1 MDLINKYTIFK
12 PEIGS
17 GAYSKVYK
25 ALDKDGKTI
34 AIKKINIHNINDK
47 LLERIEYEIHIH
59 RKLEHPNI
67 VKLYDVF
74 RNDKCICL
82 ILEYCEQDFDNIKY
96 SIKPSEIKSYIIQL
110 NEALK
115 YLKENNIIHRDIKP
129 KNILLSGNTIKLADF
144 GFASDKTIDMYNTIC
159 GSPLYMAPEIINI
172 FIGVSNEVNNKN
184 VYDSKCDIWSLGLII
199 YECYF
204 KFHPF
209 KNSINIVELYKNI
222 KNNNISFVPLTYC
235 NYDEHDKIINLLKQ
249 MLVCD
254 VNNRISWHQY
264 FNHPWFNIFDSNSYK
279 EEYKYTN
286 SRPISIPNK
295 NNDTVIRSMPCFNND
310 SKLLQNPNKYCDD
323 IDHLLKDD
331 YDDYYNKNGT
341 NNTNANNGTNTNAN
355 NGTNNNTN
363 GTNGTNNNTN
373 GTNTNNRNNK
383 EYENTFIMDMDLDND
398 TNNDNKNDYIII
410 NEDDL
415 LLFDTIEYKPPS
427 ITSGVYNFLSNSID
441 KLKNNIRYFTY

>member
-25 ALDKDGKTI
+25 ALDKNGKII

-59 RKLEHPNI
+59 KKLEHPNI
-67 VKLYDVF
+67 VKLHDVF

-82 ILEYCEQDFDNIKY
+82 ILEYCDQDFDNIKY
-96 SIKPSEIKSYIIQL
+96 NIKPSEIKLYIIQL
-110 NEALK
+110 NDAFK

-209 KNSINIVELYKNI
+209 KNSINIVDLYKNI
-222 KNNNISFVPLTYC
+222 KNNNISFIPLTYC

-249 MLVCD
+249 MLVYD
-254 VNNRISWHQY
+254 VNNRISWQQY
-264 FNHPWFNIFDSNSYK
+264 FNHTWFNMNEHRFKYDKQEYNINNSSK
-279 EEYKYTN
+279 
-286 SRPISIPNK
+286 PINIPNK
-295 NNDTVIRSMPCFNND
+295 NNDNIIKSMPCFNND
-310 SKLLQNPNKYCDD
+310 AKLSQNANKYYDD
-323 IDHLLKDD
+323 IDYLLKDD
-331 YDDYYNKNGT
+331 YDDYYIKKCNKNI
-341 NNTNANNGTNTNAN
+341 
-355 NGTNNNTN
+355 
-363 GTNGTNNNTN
+363 
-373 GTNTNNRNNK
+373 K
-383 EYENTFIMDMDLDND
+383 DQDNTFIMDMDTD
-398 TNNDNKNDYIII
+398 TNTDQDIYNKNDYIII

>member
-1 MDLINKYTIFK
+1 MELLNKYTIFK
-12 PEIGS
+12 PEIGH

-25 ALDKDGKTI
+25 ALDKNGRTI

-47 LLERIEYEIHIH
+47 LLERIEYEIYIH

-82 ILEYCEQDFDNIKY
+82 ILEYCDQDFDNIKY
-96 SIKPSEIKSYIIQL
+96 NIKPSEIKSYVIQL

-129 KNILLSGNTIKLADF
+129 KNILLSGNIIKLADF

-172 FIGVSNEVNNKN
+172 FIGVSNEINNKS

-222 KNNNISFVPLTYC
+222 KNNNISFIPITYC
-235 NYDEHDKIINLLKQ
+235 DYDEHDKIINLLKQ

-254 VNNRISWHQY
+254 VNCRISWQQY
-264 FNHPWFNIFDSNSYK
+264 FNHVWFSINSQEYD
-279 EEYKYTN
+279 YKYYNLENT
-286 SRPISIPNK
+286 SSKPINIPNK
-295 NNDTVIRSMPCFNND
+295 NNDNIIRSMPCFNN
-310 SKLLQNPNKYCDD
+310 NANINTHYGD
-323 IDHLLKDD
+323 IDYLLKDD
-331 YDDYYNKNGT
+331 YDEYYSKKNKDEQISKNY
-341 NNTNANNGTNTNAN
+341 NQSSDI
-355 NGTNNNTN
+355 
-363 GTNGTNNNTN
+363 
-373 GTNTNNRNNK
+373 
-383 EYENTFIMDMDLDND
+383 EHEIPFIMDMDTDI
-398 TNNDNKNDYIII
+398 DNKNDYIII

-415 LLFDTIEYKPPS
+415 LLFDTTEYKPPS
-427 ITSGVYNFLSNSID
+427 ITSGMYNFLSNSID

>member
-1 MDLINKYTIFK
+1 MDLINKYTIYK

-59 RKLEHPNI
+59 KKLEHPNI

-82 ILEYCEQDFDNIKY
+82 ILEYCDQDFDNIKY
-96 SIKPSEIKSYIIQL
+96 SIKSNEIKSYIIQL
-110 NEALK
+110 NDALK

-129 KNILLSGNTIKLADF
+129 KNILLLGNTIKLADF

-209 KNSINIVELYKNI
+209 KNSINIVDLYKNI

-235 NYDEHDKIINLLKQ
+235 NYDEHEKIINLLKK

-254 VNNRISWHQY
+254 VNSRISWQQY
-264 FNHPWFNIFDSNSYK
+264 FNHTWFSMNEQSFKYDKHEYNIDKSTGSK
-279 EEYKYTN
+279 
-286 SRPISIPNK
+286 PINIPNK
-295 NNDTVIRSMPCFNND
+295 NNDNPIKSMPCFNND
-310 SKLLQNPNKYCDD
+310 AKQTQNVNKYYDD
-323 IDHLLKDD
+323 IDYLLKDD
-331 YDDYYNKNGT
+331 YDEYYSKKCNK
-341 NNTNANNGTNTNAN
+341 
-355 NGTNNNTN
+355 
-363 GTNGTNNNTN
+363 
-373 GTNTNNRNNK
+373 NNK
-383 EYENTFIMDMDLDND
+383 EQDNTFIMDMDQDQD
-398 TNNDNKNDYIII
+398 TDHNTDHNTDHDTDHDTKNDYIII
-410 NEDDL
+410 NEEDL

>member
-25 ALDKDGKTI
+25 ALDNSGQTI
-34 AIKKINIHNINDK
+34 AIKKINIHNINEK

-59 RKLEHPNI
+59 KKLEHLNI

-82 ILEYCEQDFDNIKY
+82 ILEYCDQDFDNIKY
-96 SIKPSEIKSYIIQL
+96 NIKPSEIKSYIVQL

-222 KNNNISFVPLTYC
+222 KNNNINFIPLTYC
-235 NYDEHDKIINLLKQ
+235 NYDEHEKIINLLKQ

-254 VNNRISWHQY
+254 VHNRISWQQY
-264 FNHPWFNIFDSNSYK
+264 FNHVWFNSFESNSFESNKSYG
-279 EEYKYTN
+279 EEYKCTS

-295 NNDTVIRSMPCFNND
+295 NNDNVIRSMPCFNND
-310 SKLLQNPNKYCDD
+310 TKLSQNTNKYYDD
-323 IDHLLKDD
+323 IDYLLKDD
-331 YDDYYNKNGT
+331 YDDYYNRNSTNNRTNNSTNNRTNNRTNNST
-341 NNTNANNGTNTNAN
+341 NNT
-355 NGTNNNTN
+355 
-363 GTNGTNNNTN
+363 
-373 GTNTNNRNNK
+373 K
-383 EYENTFIMDMDLDND
+383 EHENTFIMDMDLDID
-398 TNNDNKNDYIII
+398 TNNDSKNDYINNDSKNDYIII

>member
-1 MDLINKYTIFK
+1 MDLINKYTIYK

-25 ALDKDGKTI
+25 ALDKNGRTI

-59 RKLEHPNI
+59 KKLEHPNI

-74 RNDKCICL
+74 RNDMCICL
-82 ILEYCEQDFDNIKY
+82 ILEYCDHDFDNIKY
-96 SIKPSEIKSYIIQL
+96 NIKPSEIKSYIIQL

-172 FIGVSNEVNNKN
+172 FIGVSNEINNKS

-209 KNSINIVELYKNI
+209 KNSINVVELYKNI
-222 KNNNISFVPLTYC
+222 KNNNISFIPLTYC
-235 NYDEHDKIINLLKQ
+235 DYDEHDKIINLLKK

-254 VNNRISWHQY
+254 VNNRISWQQY
-264 FNHPWFNIFDSNSYK
+264 FNHTWFSINDQKNEHCSLESTSSK
-279 EEYKYTN
+279 
-286 SRPISIPNK
+286 PISIPNK
-295 NNDTVIRSMPCFNND
+295 NNDNIIRSMPCFNNND
-310 SKLLQNPNKYCDD
+310 KLSQNANKYYDD
-323 IDHLLKDD
+323 IDYLLKDD
-331 YDDYYNKNGT
+331 YDEYYKKKNKDDELRKNY
-341 NNTNANNGTNTNAN
+341 
-355 NGTNNNTN
+355 
-363 GTNGTNNNTN
+363 
-373 GTNTNNRNNK
+373 K
-383 EYENTFIMDMDLDND
+383 HSSSKDKENTFIMDTDTDTDTDIDISKDIDIDIDNR
-398 TNNDNKNDYIII
+398 TDYIII

-415 LLFDTIEYKPPS
+415 LLFDTNEYKPPS
-427 ITSGVYNFLSNSID
+427 ITSGMYNFLSNSID

>member
-25 ALDKDGKTI
+25 ALDKNGKTI

-59 RKLEHPNI
+59 KKLEHPNI

-74 RNDKCICL
+74 RNDMCICL
-82 ILEYCEQDFDNIKY
+82 ILEYCDHDFDNIKY
-96 SIKPSEIKSYIIQL
+96 NIKPSEIKSYIIQL

-129 KNILLSGNTIKLADF
+129 KNILLSGSIIKLADF

-222 KNNNISFVPLTYC
+222 KNNNISFIPLTYC

-249 MLVCD
+249 MLICD

-264 FNHPWFNIFDSNSYK
+264 FNHTWFNTFELNKNYE
-279 EEYKYTN
+279 EEYKNQN
-286 SRPISIPNK
+286 SRTNLQPSSKPISIPNK
-295 NNDTVIRSMPCFNND
+295 NNDNVIKSMPCFNND
-310 SKLLQNPNKYCDD
+310 AKLSQNTNKYYDD

-331 YDDYYNKNGT
+331 IDHLFKDDYDDYYNKKC
-341 NNTNANNGTNTNAN
+341 NN
-355 NGTNNNTN
+355 
-363 GTNGTNNNTN
+363 
-373 GTNTNNRNNK
+373 
-383 EYENTFIMDMDLDND
+383 EQENTFIMDMDQDPD
-398 TNNDNKNDYIII
+398 PDSKNEYIII

-415 LLFDTIEYKPPS
+415 LLFDTNEYKPPS
-427 ITSGVYNFLSNSID
+427 ITSGMYNFLSNSID

>member
-1 MDLINKYTIFK
+1 MDLINKYTIYK

-25 ALDKDGKTI
+25 ALDKNGRTI

-59 RKLEHPNI
+59 KKLEHQNI

-74 RNDKCICL
+74 RNDSCICL
-82 ILEYCEQDFDNIKY
+82 ILEYCDQDFDNIKY
-96 SIKPSEIKSYIIQL
+96 NIKPSEIKSYIIQL

-172 FIGVSNEVNNKN
+172 FIGVSNEINNKS
-184 VYDSKCDIWSLGLII
+184 VYDSTCDIWSLGLII

-222 KNNNISFVPLTYC
+222 KNNNISFIPITYC
-235 NYDEHDKIINLLKQ
+235 DYDEHDKIINLLKK

-254 VNNRISWHQY
+254 VNNRISWQQY
-264 FNHPWFNIFDSNSYK
+264 FNHTWFSINSQEYNYK
-279 EEYKYTN
+279 HYNLENTSSKT
-286 SRPISIPNK
+286 SSKPISIPNK
-295 NNDTVIRSMPCFNND
+295 NNDNIIRSMPCFNN
-310 SKLLQNPNKYCDD
+310 NTNTNANTHYDD
-323 IDHLLKDD
+323 IDYLLKDD
-331 YDDYYNKNGT
+331 YDEYYKKNKDDEICKNY
-341 NNTNANNGTNTNAN
+341 
-355 NGTNNNTN
+355 
-363 GTNGTNNNTN
+363 
-373 GTNTNNRNNK
+373 NRSSDK
-383 EYENTFIMDMDLDND
+383 EQEDPFIMDMDAD
-398 TNNDNKNDYIII
+398 TNINIDNKNDYIII

-415 LLFDTIEYKPPS
+415 LLFDTNEYKPPS
-427 ITSGVYNFLSNSID
+427 ITSGMYNFLSNSID

>member
-25 ALDKDGKTI
+25 ALDKSGKTI

-59 RKLEHPNI
+59 KKLEHPNI

-74 RNDKCICL
+74 RNEKCICL
-82 ILEYCEQDFDNIKY
+82 ILEYCDQDFDNIKY
-96 SIKPSEIKSYIIQL
+96 NIKPSEIKSFVIQL
-110 NEALK
+110 NNALR
-115 YLKENNIIHRDIKP
+115 YLKDNNIIHRDIKP

-144 GFASDKTIDMYNTIC
+144 GFASDKTIDMYNTVC

-172 FIGVSNEVNNKN
+172 FIGMSNEVNNKS

-222 KNNNISFVPLTYC
+222 KNNNISFIPLTFN

-254 VNNRISWHQY
+254 VNNRISWQRY
-264 FNHPWFNIFDSNSYK
+264 FNHTWFSNVD
-279 EEYKYTN
+279 YTDGTFSSHSG
-286 SRPISIPNK
+286 SRPIDIPNK
-295 NNDTVIRSMPCFNND
+295 NNDNIIKSMPCFNND
-310 SKLLQNPNKYCDD
+310 KVNKPTHCTNNNYDD
-323 IDHLLKDD
+323 IDYLLKDD
-331 YDDYYNKNGT
+331 YDDYYNKNKSNKDGSNSNKDSNNCT
-341 NNTNANNGTNTNAN
+341 NEQEDTFIIDFDMD
-355 NGTNNNTN
+355 TN
-363 GTNGTNNNTN
+363 GS
-373 GTNTNNRNNK
+373 
-383 EYENTFIMDMDLDND
+383 ID
-398 TNNDNKNDYIII
+398 TRIDNKSDYIII

-415 LLFDTIEYKPPS
+415 LLFDTDDYKPPS
-427 ITSGVYNFLSNSID
+427 ITTGVYNFLSNSID
-441 KLKNNIRYFTY
+441 RLKNNIRYFTY

>member
-34 AIKKINIHNINDK
+34 AIKKINTHNINEK

-82 ILEYCEQDFDNIKY
+82 ILEYCDQDFDNIKY

-254 VNNRISWHQY
+254 VHNRISWQQY
-264 FNHPWFNIFDSNSYK
+264 FNHTWFNTSYA
-279 EEYKYTN
+279 EEYKCTG

-295 NNDTVIRSMPCFNND
+295 HNDNVIRSMPCFNND
-310 SKLLQNPNKYCDD
+310 TKLSQNANKYYDD
-323 IDHLLKDD
+323 IDYLLKDD
-331 YDDYYNKNGT
+331 YDDYYNRNKNSDE
-341 NNTNANNGTNTNAN
+341 
-355 NGTNNNTN
+355 
-363 GTNGTNNNTN
+363 
-373 GTNTNNRNNK
+373 NK
-383 EYENTFIMDMDLDND
+383 NSDGNKNKNSKENENTFIMDMDVDVDVD
-398 TNNDNKNDYIII
+398 TDINNNSKNDYIII
-410 NEDDL
+410 NEEDL